1 ASNLAMEPVPR
12 LVAVAVPVAPGI
24 GEEVAVARGME
35 AEPCVG
41 LGLLERLL
49 QGIVGLRADVD
60 RAAGVMLA
68 VSRRRADG
76 EDLFERLPAGELVAD
91 DLALSIEAAKRR
103 HEVQVHTGMRRRGLH
118 PAPRARRG
126 RRK

>member
-1 ASNLAMEPVPR
+1 
-12 LVAVAVPVAPGI
+12 
-24 GEEVAVARGME
+24 EEVAVARGME

-41 LGLLERLL
+41 LGLVERLRK
-49 QGIVGLRADVD
+49 GIVGLRADVD

-91 DLALSIEAAKRR
+91 ELALSIEAAKRG
-103 HEVQVHTGMRRRGLH
+103 HEVQVHTGACCCRLH
-118 PAPRARRG
+118 RAPRARRG
-126 RRK
+126 RRKSLLTAR